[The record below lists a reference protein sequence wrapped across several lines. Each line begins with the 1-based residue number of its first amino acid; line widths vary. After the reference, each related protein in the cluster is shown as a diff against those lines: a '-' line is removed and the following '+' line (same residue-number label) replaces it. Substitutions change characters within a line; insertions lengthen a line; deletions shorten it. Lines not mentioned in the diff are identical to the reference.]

1 MNLFNKG
8 GEGMEKNLYFDYAAI
23 VLEIV
28 LLSCILVRKMT
39 NGRMNC
45 VFVFLITTALLTT

>member
-1 MNLFNKG
+1 MNLFNEG

-28 LLSCILVRKMT
+28 IYAVIWRVLL
-39 NGRMNC
+39 
-45 VFVFLITTALLTT
+45 